1 MKALPKTLYKYC
13 DSRGIDILLNRRLK
27 VTPFNKFN
35 DPFELAPRM
44 RTDFPLHDAHLM
56 LSEADFL
63 LSLYRIS
70 VQKGDFVGSFDEFR
84 KIVREWEDVLAA
96 RAVEDYPREAA
107 KFRMSHMELFAKPP
121 VYQVEYKQECV
132 LMGHWGDL
140 RDVPYRSEIINALIR
155 TKSPDWLYER
165 EWRQLHVLSECLSP
179 TDSQSPTGDYYKVIS
194 PSAASEVITGCR
206 CDIAKI
212 NELLSAPEFQHIKC
226 RQARLHDTDFKL
238 VLEDG
243 LN

>member
-70 VQKGDFVGSFDEFR
+70 VQKGDFVASFDEFR

-107 KFRMSHMELFAKPP
+107 KFRMSHMESISREFGLICLSEIPDDILMWSHYTKGHTGLVVGFDTTNELFAKPP
-121 VYQVEYKQECV
+121 VYQVEYKQERV

-140 RDVPYRSEIINALIR
+140 RDVPYRSEIRDL
-155 TKSPDWLYER
+155 
-165 EWRQLHVLSECLSP
+165 
-179 TDSQSPTGDYYKVIS
+179 
-194 PSAASEVITGCR
+194 
-206 CDIAKI
+206 
-212 NELLSAPEFQHIKC
+212 
-226 RQARLHDTDFKL
+226 
-238 VLEDG
+238 
-243 LN
+243 